1 VIWAHPPRVG
11 KLATAIVPGW
21 LAAKHRQLAGDVAYE
36 RVRHERKTAK
46 ELTTMTDTPEDAG
59 HGALFKNDKKE
70 KPSHP
75 DYRGDCTIRGRK
87 FWMSAWIK
95 EGQKGKYMSVAFRPA
110 EEEAAKLKPKPQ
122 AKATAQADDDIP
134 F

>member
-1 VIWAHPPRVG
+1 
-11 KLATAIVPGW
+11 
-21 LAAKHRQLAGDVAYE
+21 
-36 RVRHERKTAK
+36 
-46 ELTTMTDTPEDAG
+46 MTDRQEDAG
-59 HGALFKNDKKE
+59 SGALFKNDKKE

-75 DYRGDCTIRGRK
+75 DYQGDCTIRGRK

-110 EEEAAKLKPKPQ
+110 EGEAAKPKPKPQ
-122 AKATAQADDDIP
+122 VKAAGKADDDVP

>member
-1 VIWAHPPRVG
+1 
-11 KLATAIVPGW
+11 
-21 LAAKHRQLAGDVAYE
+21 
-36 RVRHERKTAK
+36 
-46 ELTTMTDTPEDAG
+46 MTETPEDAG

-75 DYRGDCTIRGRK
+75 DYRGDCTIKGRK

-95 EGQKGKYMSVAFRPA
+95 EGAKGKYMSVAFRQVEEKPA
-110 EEEAAKLKPKPQ
+110 EAKPKV
-122 AKATAQADDDIP
+122 KAPATADDDIP

>member
-1 VIWAHPPRVG
+1 MGHPE
-11 KLATAIVPGW
+11 L
-21 LAAKHRQLAGDVAYE
+21 DVEYE
-36 RVRHERKTAK
+36 RVRHDRTITK
-46 ELTTMTDTPEDAG
+46 EHTMTDTAEDAG
-59 HGALFKNDKKE
+59 QGALFKNDKKE

-95 EGQKGKYMSVAFRPA
+95 QGAKGKFMSVAFRPA
-110 EEEAAKLKPKPQ
+110 EETTNGKPKAAAPQ
-122 AKATAQADDDIP
+122 SADDIP